1 MLPLT
6 EKKTLLRFIVG
17 WLSIFGGVMVASD
30 ALAVPSM
37 ARQTGYQCSKCHAGY
52 PELTTFGRQFK
63 LGGFA
68 MSSEK
73 WDDLPLAERI
83 PVSAAL
89 QLSRTSTSDVTAG
102 GTSGNGATPTD
113 FPHDRKVIAQT
124 AALYYGG
131 KFTDNSGALIQYN
144 YDGIEQK
151 WGMEMFDAR
160 YANSTELA
168 EKELLYGV
176 TLNNSP
182 TVSDIYNSTPAW
194 AFPHTGT
201 AAKQMPAASQIDM
214 TLASKVAGI
223 GIYGMWDDLIYA
235 ELASYRTA
243 KTGPFRLLGAGQRWN
258 DPELAGSVIDGYA
271 PYWRFALQQRR
282 GPHMFEV
289 GTYGMTTKV
298 WQDVTDKSLGTNRY
312 RDIAY
317 DAHYHYLQG
326 DHSASVG
333 ATFINEKKDWNGAV
347 RAAGMTSNTT
357 DTLKTLRVD
366 SHYYFR
372 LKWGGGLQYFR
383 TSGSSNDLAYNTGD
397 ALMGSANG
405 SPNTKGWMPELNYF
419 PAQNIKLALRYIKY
433 QQFNGASTNYDGT
446 GRNASN
452 NNTVYLLGWF
462 MF

>member
-1 MLPLT
+1 MLA
-6 EKKTLLRFIVG
+6 LLRSWSHLIVG
-17 WLSIFGGVMVASD
+17 LVAALGGFMAATD

-52 PELTTFGRQFK
+52 PELTNFGRQFK

-68 MSSEK
+68 MSSDQ
-73 WDDLPLAERI
+73 WDFLPLAERI

-89 QLSRTSTSDVTAG
+89 QISRTSTSNVTAG
-102 GTSGNGATPTD
+102 GTNGNGATPTD
-113 FPHDRKVIAQT
+113 FPHDRKVIGQT

-131 KFTDNSGALIQYN
+131 KITDNSGALVQYN

-151 WGMEMFDAR
+151 WGMEMFDVR
-160 YANSTELA
+160 YANGTELA
-168 EKELLYGV
+168 GKELLNGV

-194 AFPHTGT
+194 GFPHTGT
-201 AAKQMPAASQIDM
+201 AAKQMPIASQIDM
-214 TLASKVAGI
+214 TLASKVVGI
-223 GIYGMWDDLIYA
+223 GVYGMWDDLIYA

-243 KTGPFRLLGAGQRWN
+243 KTGAFRFVAAGQNWN
-258 DPELAGSVIDGYA
+258 DPEQFGSVVEGNA
-271 PYWRFALQQRR
+271 PYWRFALQQRW
-282 GPHMFEV
+282 GPHTFEV
-289 GTYGMTTKV
+289 GTYGMTAKV
-298 WQDVTDKSLGTNRY
+298 WQDVTDQSLGTNRY

-333 ATFINEKKDWNGAV
+333 GTLINEKKDWNSAV
-347 RAAGMTSNTT
+347 QAAGMTSNAS

-366 SHYYFR
+366 FHYYYQF
-372 LKWGGGLQYFR
+372 KWGGGLQYFR
-383 TSGSSNDLAYNTGD
+383 TTGSSNDLAYNNGD
-397 ALMGSANG
+397 ALMGSASG
-405 SPNTKGWMPELNYF
+405 SPNTKGWMSELNYF
-419 PAQNIKLALRYIKY
+419 PVQNVKLALRYINY
-433 QQFNGASTNYDGT
+433 QQFNGASTDYSGT